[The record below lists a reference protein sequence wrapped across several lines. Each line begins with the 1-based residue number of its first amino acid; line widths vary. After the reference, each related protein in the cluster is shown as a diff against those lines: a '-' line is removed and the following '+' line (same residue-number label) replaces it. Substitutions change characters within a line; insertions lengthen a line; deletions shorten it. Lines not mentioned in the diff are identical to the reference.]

1 MNRKTFLKC
10 GFFAPAGLQTA
21 LGKDFSAAPK
31 KYDVIVAGGGPAGF
45 SAAIAAAE
53 CGAKTLLIEDSGEL
67 GGAGGSGCVNH
78 WLGGRTTNA
87 QKFTVGGIFKRIVL
101 EAEKEKIA
109 HIPTHCDQKYP
120 PFGWVRGAL
129 FAGIPFDGVRMAELL
144 DRKVLES
151 GAEILFFT
159 RVVGCKTE
167 GGKITEIT
175 LHNKGGFFTAS
186 AGRYIDATGDAD
198 LAAAAGAP
206 FKKGR
211 DGDGKTAPAT
221 LEFHVSGVDGQ
232 KLSEYINKNDSKRFI
247 AEIKNLEKRGIW
259 KFPYTTFISV
269 QLYDKDNFMINTSR
283 LVGVDGTDGGSVSG
297 AMVEGR
303 RQAVEL
309 LRIMKS
315 HFPGF
320 ENARISRI
328 APKLGVRET
337 RRISADFTL
346 KVSDLASEV
355 SFDDTIGFSCYG
367 WDLPDPDKPSHQ
379 PMHGKKMR
387 KGHLVPLPFRIMV
400 PRKISN
406 LTCPGRCVSAERQ
419 ALGAIRVM
427 APCMAMGEAAGV
439 NAATGLCGEELRK
452 KLRERG
458 CIVDASQ
465 IL

>member
-10 GFFAPAGLQTA
+10 GFFAPAGLQSA

-87 QKFTVGGIFKRIVL
+87 QKFAVGGIFKRIVL
-101 EAEKEKIA
+101 QAEKEKIA
-109 HIPTHCDQKYP
+109 RVPTHCGEKYP
-120 PFGWVRGAL
+120 PFGWARGAL
-129 FAGIPFDGVRMAELL
+129 FAGIPFDGSRMAELL
-144 DRKVLES
+144 DRKVLE
-151 GAEILFFT
+151 
-159 RVVGCKTE
+159 
-167 GGKITEIT
+167 
-175 LHNKGGFFTAS
+175 
-186 AGRYIDATGDAD
+186 
-198 LAAAAGAP
+198 
-206 FKKGR
+206 
-211 DGDGKTAPAT
+211 
-221 LEFHVSGVDGQ
+221 
-232 KLSEYINKNDSKRFI
+232 
-247 AEIKNLEKRGIW
+247 
-259 KFPYTTFISV
+259 
-269 QLYDKDNFMINTSR
+269 
-283 LVGVDGTDGGSVSG
+283 SG

-309 LRIMKS
+309 LRIMKA

-337 RRISADFTL
+337 RRISGEYTL

-355 SFDDTIGFSCYG
+355 NFDDTIGFSCYS

-379 PMHGKKMR
+379 PMRGKKMR

-419 ALGAIRVM
+419 ALGAVRVM

-458 CIVDASQ
+458 CIVDSSE